1 MPGRTEGPGLWVA
14 FHKLVSYPKLLDR
27 MVANGFKWLAVR
39 SGDGGGR
46 DGGWSRQKAVETAK
60 ACQEKG
66 ITLYTWHYSRPG
78 RANQEVKH
86 IQECL
91 EDGASGHFMDAEAEW
106 SGHQADA
113 VRFGEKLRAVL
124 PDAFIA
130 HAPFGFGTLH
140 GDWPYKEFAAFCDEV
155 HPQMY
160 WTECRYG
167 KYDERFEKELDAW
180 DEANNFRTGLLAK
193 YLPGPVT
200 YCPIGVTYGKDCPTL
215 TGVAK
220 KPPGS
225 LSLSDLE
232 TFVRRYQH
240 APSWSLYTAECEE
253 MGCLDFVGKL
263 LKEP

>member
-46 DGGWSRQKAVETAK
+46 DGGWSRQKAAETAK

-66 ITLYTWHYSRPG
+66 IALYTWHYSRPG
-78 RANQEVKH
+78 RANQEVRH

-91 EDGASGHFMDAEAEW
+91 EDGASGHFIDAEAEW
-106 SGHQADA
+106 HGHQDDA

-130 HAPFGFGTLH
+130 HAPLGWASFH
-140 GDWPYKEFAAFCDEV
+140 GGWPYKEFADFCDEV

-160 WTECRYG
+160 WTELRYG
-167 KYDERFEKELDAW
+167 KYDSGFTGQLDKW
-180 DEANNFRTGLLAK
+180 DEASNFRTGDFAS

-200 YCPIGVTYGKDCPTL
+200 YCPIGVIYGKDARAL
-215 TGVAK
+215 AGVAQ

-232 TFVRRYQH
+232 AFVRRYQH
-240 APSWSLYTAECEE
+240 TPSWSLYSAECEE

>member
-1 MPGRTEGPGLWVA
+1 
-14 FHKLVSYPKLLDR
+14 

-46 DGGWSRQKAVETAK
+46 DGGWSRQKALETAK

-66 ITLYTWHYSRPG
+66 IALYTWHYSRPG

-91 EDGASGHFMDAEAEW
+91 EDGAVGHFVDAEAEW
-106 SGHQADA
+106 HGHQADA
-113 VRFGEKLRAVL
+113 VRFGEKLRTVL
-124 PDAFIA
+124 PTAFIA
-130 HAPFGFGTLH
+130 HAPLGWASFH
-140 GDWPYKEFAAFCDEV
+140 GGWPYKEFAAFCDEV

-160 WTECRYG
+160 WTELRYG
-167 KYDERFEKELDAW
+167 KYDKGFVGQLDKW
-180 DEANNFRTGLLAK
+180 DEASNFRTGEFAK
-193 YLPGPVT
+193 YLPGSVT
-200 YCPIGVTYGKDCPTL
+200 YCPIGVTYGKDCPML
-215 TGVAK
+215 AGVAQ

-240 APSWSLYTAECEE
+240 APSWSLYSAECEE